1 MKTAEEIVEIIQ
13 AKEKALWQEYL
24 EMLKEYGPNDTG
36 TRYAAA
42 QWNAVQTILEKI
54 ENEA

>member
-13 AKEKALWQEYL
+13 AKEKALSHEYL

-54 ENEA
+54 EDEA

>member
-1 MKTAEEIVEIIQ
+1 MKTAEEIVAMIQ
-13 AKEKALWQEYL
+13 AKEKALYQQYS

-42 QWNAVQTILEKI
+42 QWNAVQTILENI